1 MTFFWIP
8 TLVQA
13 RTAFPNLASLGLSIL
28 YQLPIG
34 GGSLPPFSG
43 HELKELDTH
52 SDNLVWI
59 NA

>member
-34 GGSLPPFSG
+34 GGSLPLSQGMSSKNWTRIQTISFG
-43 HELKELDTH
+43 
-52 SDNLVWI
+52 
-59 NA
+59 